1 MQRVQVLAIRIVR
14 KVLVSARA
22 CGKWLMLSVEE
33 AREYSQ
39 LLHLSLHQSQLLE
52 LSLHQTQTATS
63 LQREQGDCGGEEG
76 VGTYREEGD
85 AGLPAVLLLE
95 RLERTAQDAAQHV
108 KHNLSQDGLDGP
120 KVLVAMLFRMIDNGS
135 YSAVSKLSKVL
146 FDEAQ
151 RRRMQVPA
159 MLYMAS

>member
-1 MQRVQVLAIRIVR
+1 MRRVQVLAIRIVR
-14 KVLVSARA
+14 KVLVSATAGSKR
-22 CGKWLMLSVEE
+22 LMLSAEE
-33 AREYSQ
+33 AREF
-39 LLHLSLHQSQLLE
+39 SQLLE
-52 LSLHQTQTATS
+52 LSHHQSQTGIS
-63 LQREQGDCGGEEG
+63 LQREQGLCGGEEG
-76 VGTYREEGD
+76 VGTYREEAD
-85 AGLPAVLLLE
+85 
-95 RLERTAQDAAQHV
+95 V
-108 KHNLSQDGLDGP
+108 KINLSHDGLDGP

>member
-1 MQRVQVLAIRIVR
+1 MNTFT
-14 KVLVSARA
+14 
-22 CGKWLMLSVEE
+22 
-33 AREYSQ
+33 
-39 LLHLSLHQSQLLE
+39 HQSAPYRTRHDLVVGPHHDSKAFILA
-52 LSLHQTQTATS
+52 LITCPCDTRGPVPALVFPPDSPSFATRADS
-63 LQREQGDCGGEEG
+63 PHCRVGDAVCRARDAF
-76 VGTYREEGD
+76 V
-85 AGLPAVLLLE
+85 AGLPAVLLLT
-95 RLERTAQDAAQHV
+95 RQGRAQDAAHVQQHV
-108 KHNLSQDGLDGP
+108 KINLSHDGLDGP